1 MKKIVSI
8 SLGSSQ
14 RNHKHIIEA
23 AGEKVE
29 MERIGTDG
37 DVNHAIRL
45 VQEMDGKVDAIG
57 LGGISMYLYAA
68 GRRYVLDEARRI
80 ASHAQQTPVVD
91 GAGIKNSIEGK
102 LAGIFEEKSG
112 EKLAGR
118 KALIVSA
125 TERYAMAESLL
136 AAGCQL
142 VIGDLIFAI
151 GLPIPIYSLRT
162 LDRVGKALLPLV
174 CRLPIKLL
182 YPTGTK
188 QEEQKSAKKATRY
201 LEEAEILTGDF
212 HYIRRYLPERIDGKI
227 VISNTVTKADRELLA
242 ARGASWLVTASP
254 ELGGRSFATNIL
266 DALIVAVSGRR
277 PEELTAADYEY
288 HLKRLSLYPRVE
300 KLQV

>member
-1 MKKIVSI
+1 
-8 SLGSSQ
+8 
-14 RNHKHIIEA
+14 
-23 AGEKVE
+23 
-29 MERIGTDG
+29 
-37 DVNHAIRL
+37 
-45 VQEMDGKVDAIG
+45 
-57 LGGISMYLYAA
+57 
-68 GRRYVLDEARRI
+68 
-80 ASHAQQTPVVD
+80 
-91 GAGIKNSIEGK
+91 
-102 LAGIFEEKSG
+102 
-112 EKLAGR
+112 
-118 KALIVSA
+118 
-125 TERYAMAESLL
+125 
-136 AAGCQL
+136 